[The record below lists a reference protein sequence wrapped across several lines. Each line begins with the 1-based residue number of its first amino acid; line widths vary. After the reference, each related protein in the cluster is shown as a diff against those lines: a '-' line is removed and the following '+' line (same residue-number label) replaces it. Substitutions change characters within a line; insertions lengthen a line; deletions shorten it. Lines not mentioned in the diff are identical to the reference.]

1 MSKNTKTIVWIG
13 VYGVVAYGIYYMV
26 KNMHVTPRQKSI
38 LAIEEN
44 KYKGLDDGYLKACGN
59 ATKLG
64 QSEFTYLGK
73 VYLTNG
79 GKAKK

>member
-1 MSKNTKTIVWIG
+1 MTKNTKTIVWIG
-13 VYGVVAYGIYYMV
+13 IYGVVAYGIYYMV

-44 KYKGLDDGYLKACGN
+44 TYKGLEDAFLKAWGN

-73 VYLTNG
+73 VYMTKG